1 MKTEDTQV
9 AKKGIEGGGWN
20 RAETR
25 RERAS
30 DFLDGWQIK
39 TFVCGGLTTW
49 TATTNMCACGQR
61 LMGSEF
67 WIIKISLKGFGEWEP
82 VTWS

>member
-1 MKTEDTQV
+1 MKTLKWQRKGLKEEDGTEP
-9 AKKGIEGGGWN
+9 KRGEEK
-20 RAETR
+20 
-25 RERAS
+25 AS